1 MQGFRFFFFFKRK
14 DNVTF
19 EEQKISVFKV
29 WSLCC
34 LSCNGHHIE
43 TSHYTRFGY
52 LITELIEFELYK
64 TQQITSITLS
74 PPAINNMCKLHLI
87 TSHLGHLQME
97 LCAYHINTLH
107 SGKAIMYYLWKEGIM
122 ITALA
127 FLFLL
132 LRLFAV

>member
-1 MQGFRFFFFFKRK
+1 MQGFRFFFLKKGQCHIWRTK
-14 DNVTF
+14 
-19 EEQKISVFKV
+19 KSVFKV
-29 WSLCC
+29 WSLRY

-43 TSHYTRFGY
+43 TSHYTCFGY

-107 SGKAIMYYLWKEGIM
+107 SGKAIMYYLWKEGTM
-122 ITALA
+122 ITARA